1 MLDQYQGTL
10 VCVVNYDDGS
20 FAECDI
26 VDALSINPEA
36 SIDDEFWLGPSRV
49 QVHPEMLGLNEEQF
63 IAQYPVG
70 RRFQMELI
78 VRVIEK
84 KPSQRCPRKSLP

>member
-1 MLDQYQGTL
+1 MN
-10 VCVVNYDDGS
+10 CNDGS

-26 VDALSINPEA
+26 VDAVSINPEA

-63 IAQYPVG
+63 LAQYPVG
-70 RRFQMELI
+70 TTFRMELV

-84 KPSQRCPRKSLP
+84 ETFRTAPAQVDRVH